1 MLKRILLVIAIVLV
15 VLACAV
21 IVIYPTG
28 MGDIEP
34 QGIDLS
40 ILEDGSYIG
49 TLEHGRFT
57 NTLTVHIEDNR
68 IVRIDIVDDV
78 FASWITAASTEVFYR
93 VIAMQDTRIDAV
105 AGATV
110 TTNAY
115 LIAIE
120 NALAN
125 NAGGN
130 NE

>member
-1 MLKRILLVIAIVLV
+1 MLKRILLRIAIVTV
-15 VLACAV
+15 MLASAV
-21 IVIYPTG
+21 IMLYPRG
-28 MGDIEP
+28 IADIEP

-40 ILEDGSYIG
+40 ILCDGSYMG
-49 TLEHGRFT
+49 TFEHGRFT
-57 NTLTVHIEDNR
+57 NTLTVHVEDNR
-68 IVRIDIVDDV
+68 IMRIDIVDDV
-78 FASWITAASTEVFYR
+78 FASWITGASTEVFYR
-93 VIAMQDTRIDAV
+93 VIAMQDTGIDAV

-120 NALAN
+120 NALAI